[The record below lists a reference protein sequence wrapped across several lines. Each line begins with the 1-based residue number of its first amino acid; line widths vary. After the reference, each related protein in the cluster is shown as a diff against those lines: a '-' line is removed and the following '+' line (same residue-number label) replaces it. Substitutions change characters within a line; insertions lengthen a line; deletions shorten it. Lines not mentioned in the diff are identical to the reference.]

1 MMEEQSSD
9 YCHQDIFTVETFKQI
24 ISLQKKPNQLSI
36 ILQNIRSINKNFDP
50 FLLLLSEMDC
60 QCDIICLSETWMCY
74 GDLPNIDGYTS
85 FENSS
90 HRNKSSG
97 VALCI
102 KNSLKA
108 NLHNIRSDINLFKHM
123 DAVFVEFSSRDAR
136 NGLFIIG
143 AIYRAPSVKIE
154 NFIGPWS
161 SLLEY
166 LMVTNS
172 NVILMGDFNINLLDV
187 KNKYVIMFFDSIH
200 SHGFKV

>member
-1 MMEEQSSD
+1 MFMIEEQSSD
-9 YCHQDIFTVETFKQI
+9 YCHQDILTVEAFKQI

-36 ILQNIRSINKNFDP
+36 ILQNIRSINKNVDP

-60 QCDIICLSETWMCY
+60 QCDILCLSETWMCY
-74 GDLPNIDGYTS
+74 GDMPNIDGYTS

-97 VALCI
+97 VAICV

-108 NLHNIRSDINLFKHM
+108 NLHNIRSDINLSKDM
-123 DAVFVEFSSRDAR
+123 DAVFVEFSTQDAR

-166 LMVTNS
+166 LMVSNS
-172 NVILMGDFNINLLDV
+172 NVILMGDFNIKLIRCQ
-187 KNKYVIMFFDSIH
+187 K
-200 SHGFKV
+200 